1 MGCADSKAAV
11 VSVVKSKPRD
21 PENKTTSDF
30 TEESPAENL
39 EEVEQA
45 AIKIQ
50 AAFRGHLVRKEVH
63 QKDEDDNRL
72 PPAAANNE

>member
-1 MGCADSKAAV
+1 VLFVLIDLA
-11 VSVVKSKPRD
+11 
-21 PENKTTSDF
+21 
-30 TEESPAENL
+30 EESPAENL